1 MFKIMRELKQ
11 RQKCSPP
18 GRIGAWRR
26 GSQCSDIASARD
38 RLPRESSEEPRVPRP
53 ARRSLTAVSPAR
65 MPPPYHKR
73 SAAASLPALRRRP
86 RGQFVTRRD
95 QRAPRPWPFRA
106 TKRNPQSR
114 PIHRNARALAPPA
127 APRCSL
133 CVRESETDGTRA
145 ARRRGPRTDPGPA
158 RARRGRSAP

>member
-73 SAAASLPALRRRP
+73 SAAQPRVCLPCAAARAVSSLRVGISAR
-86 RGQFVTRRD
+86 
-95 QRAPRPWPFRA
+95 RAPGPSEPR
-106 TKRNPQSR
+106 KGIHNPVQS
-114 PIHRNARALAPPA
+114 IA
-127 APRCSL
+127 
-133 CVRESETDGTRA
+133 TRA
-145 ARRRGPRTDPGPA
+145 P
-158 RARRGRSAP
+158 